1 MAKTRKL
8 SKTKSG
14 AAVNL
19 LSSESVESNRKA
31 VEETMEEEEEL
42 FHTEYAISAS
52 EDEAQSDDERKH
64 CKLLEAISSL
74 DGKKRRK
81 LAERSEASTQVSEF
95 TVSAEGAGE
104 KIDLKDLL
112 GTIGPAASS
121 MSSIKKQLNK
131 LQHKNKTLELP
142 LSRQETEKIQRVV
155 AYEKTSKKVTRW
167 DHVVRQNRKAEQLV
181 FPLNQEPGGIKPVEQ
196 VVASWKVRTPLEL
209 EIFNLL
215 HKNKQPVTDPILT
228 PVEEASLRAM
238 SLEEAKMRRA
248 ELQKARAL
256 QSYYEARAKRE
267 RRIKSKKYHRVLKK
281 AKRKEVLKEFEELR
295 KTNPDAALEE
305 LKKMDLSRIEERMS
319 LKHQNSGKW
328 AKSKAIM
335 AKYDD
340 EARKAMQQQL
350 EVNKELTQKL
360 VVPSESE
367 GEEPEE
373 EEEEEVLPGFVNE
386 AQPGTDY
393 ANPWMQGKLSSDPA
407 ELPGETGG
415 EAEAPALGGAVEE
428 SEGEEEEEEEED
440 EALLREFEERRR
452 LRKEQE
458 EDIVPAEVDKED
470 AGEEKC
476 DDVEEEDVSEFNSLF
491 QRLVGNKP
499 KTQAAKRAAR
509 PPAPQGEGESQEQGK
524 EDSEEREEPPL
535 LDETLTRVQT
545 MEDLEHLEREETLEA
560 EVPEPE
566 STVTG
571 PGTETE
577 EEKPASKAVKRK
589 RKKVIDPE
597 EVLTRQA
604 KVIKVPSAPTA
615 IEDEEGD
622 EEQKMIIKE
631 AFASDDVIADF
642 LKDKQKQTEM
652 SKPKDVDLTLPGWGE
667 WGGVGLKPSKRK
679 RRRFCIKAAPGPP
692 RRDRNLP
699 NVIISE
705 KRDASI
711 AAHQVNDLPFPFSNP
726 TQFERNIRAPIG
738 HNWNTQRTVQKLTAP
753 KVITKMGTIIDPI
766 DEEDLAIDKKPPV
779 KLRIADI
786 LLTQEKKGKKNTERK
801 DGRPQSKRRPQ
812 NKRRPQK
819 HIDKNQQQK
828 SKKAA

>member
-19 LSSESVESNRKA
+19 LSESVESTRKA
-31 VEETMEEEEEL
+31 VEKTMEEEEEL

-167 DHVVRQNRKAEQLV
+167 DHVVR
-181 FPLNQEPGGIKPVEQ
+181 
-196 VVASWKVRTPLEL
+196 TPLEL

-215 HKNKQPVTDPILT
+215 HKNKQPITDPILT

-305 LKKMDLSRIEERMS
+305 LKKMELSRIEVS
-319 LKHQNSGKW
+319 P
-328 AKSKAIM
+328 
-335 AKYDD
+335 
-340 EARKAMQQQL
+340 QQGD
-350 EVNKELTQKL
+350 THR
-360 VVPSESE
+360 VVFYHGS
-367 GEEPEE
+367 
-373 EEEEEVLPGFVNE
+373 V
-386 AQPGTDY
+386 QD
-393 ANPWMQGKLSSDPA
+393 
-407 ELPGETGG
+407 
-415 EAEAPALGGAVEE
+415 
-428 SEGEEEEEEEED
+428 
-440 EALLREFEERRR
+440 R
-452 LRKEQE
+452 
-458 EDIVPAEVDKED
+458 D

-476 DDVEEEDVSEFNSLF
+476 DEVEEADVSEFNSLF

-499 KTQAAKRAAR
+499 KNQAAKRAAR
-509 PPAPQGEGESQEQGK
+509 PPAPQEEGESQEQGK

-577 EEKPASKAVKRK
+577 EEKPASKAGKRK

-801 DGRPQSKRRPQ
+801 DRRPQ

>member
-1 MAKTRKL
+1 MAKTRKV

-14 AAVNL
+14 AAVKL
-19 LSSESVESNRKA
+19 LSESKESSHKA
-31 VEETMEEEEEL
+31 VEETMEEGEEL

-64 CKLLEAISSL
+64 CKLLEAISGL

-95 TVSAEGAGE
+95 SVSAEGAGE

-112 GTIGPAASS
+112 GTIAPAAPS

-131 LQHKNKTLELP
+131 LQYKNKTLELP

-167 DHVVRQNRKAEQLV
+167 DHVVRQHRKAEQLV

-281 AKRKEVLKEFEELR
+281 AKQKEVLKQFEELR

-305 LKKMDLSRIEERMS
+305 LKKMDRSRIEERMS

-340 EARKAMQQQL
+340 EARRAMQQQL
-350 EVNKELTQKL
+350 EVNKELTRKL

-367 GEEPEE
+367 DEEPD
-373 EEEEEVLPGFVNE
+373 EEEEVLPGFVNE

-393 ANPWMQGKLSSDPA
+393 ANPWMQGKLSSDPS
-407 ELPGETGG
+407 ELAGEAGG
-415 EAEAPALGGAVEE
+415 EAEAPAPVGAVEE
-428 SEGEEEEEEEED
+428 SEEEEEEEED

-458 EDIVPAEVDKED
+458 EDTVPAEEDKED
-470 AGEEKC
+470 AGEERC
-476 DDVEEEDVSEFNSLF
+476 DEVEEEDVSEFNSLF

-509 PPAPQGEGESQEQGK
+509 PPAPQGEGESQEQRK
-524 EDSEEREEPPL
+524 EDREEREEPAL
-535 LDETLTRVQT
+535 LDERLTRVQT
-545 MEDLEHLEREETLEA
+545 MEELENLEREETLEA
-560 EVPEPE
+560 EVPEPD
-566 STVTG
+566 STMTG
-571 PGTETE
+571 PGIETE
-577 EEKPASKAVKRK
+577 EEKPTSKAGKRK

-667 WGGVGLKPSKRK
+667 WGGVGLKPSTKK
-679 RRRFCIKAAPGPP
+679 RRRFLIKAAPGPP

-705 KRDASI
+705 KRDASV

-753 KVITKMGTIIDPI
+753 KIITKMGTIIDPI

-779 KLRIADI
+779 QLRIADI
-786 LLTQEKKGKKNTERK
+786 LLTKEEKGKKNTERK
-801 DGRPQSKRRPQ
+801 GRSPQSKRRPQ

-819 HIDKNQQQK
+819 RIDKKNQQK

>member
-1 MAKTRKL
+1 M
-8 SKTKSG
+8 
-14 AAVNL
+14 
-19 LSSESVESNRKA
+19 
-31 VEETMEEEEEL
+31 EEEEEEEL

-64 CKLLEAISSL
+64 CKLLEAISAL

-95 TVSAEGAGE
+95 SVSAEGAGE

-112 GTIGPAASS
+112 GTIAPAAPS

-131 LQHKNKTLELP
+131 LQYKNKTLELP
-142 LSRQETEKIQRVV
+142 LSRQETDQIQRVV

-167 DHVVRQNRKAEQLV
+167 DHVVRQHRKAEQLV

-196 VVASWKVRTPLEL
+196 IVASWKVRTPLEL

-281 AKRKEVLKEFEELR
+281 AKQKEVLKEFEELR

-305 LKKMDLSRIEERMS
+305 LKKMDRSRIEERMS

-340 EARKAMQQQL
+340 EARRAMQQQL
-350 EVNKELTQKL
+350 EVNKELTRKL
-360 VVPSESE
+360 VGPSESE
-367 GEEPEE
+367 EEEPEE

-386 AQPGTDY
+386 AQLSTDY
-393 ANPWMQGKLSSDPA
+393 ANPWMQGKLSSDPT
-407 ELPGETGG
+407 ELAGEAGGET
-415 EAEAPALGGAVEE
+415 ETPALGGAMEE
-428 SEGEEEEEEEED
+428 SEEEEEEED

-458 EDIVPAEVDKED
+458 EDIVPAEEDKED
-470 AGEEKC
+470 AGEERC
-476 DDVEEEDVSEFNSLF
+476 DEVEEEDVSEFNSLF

-509 PPAPQGEGESQEQGK
+509 PPAPQGEGESQEQRK

-535 LDETLTRVQT
+535 LEESLTRVQT
-545 MEDLEHLEREETLEA
+545 MENLENLEREETLEA
-560 EVPEPE
+560 EVPEPD
-566 STVTG
+566 STMTG
-571 PGTETE
+571 PGIQTE
-577 EEKPASKAVKRK
+577 EEKPTSKAGK

-631 AFASDDVIADF
+631 AFACDDVIADF

-667 WGGVGLKPSKRK
+667 WGGVGLKPSTRK
-679 RRRFCIKAAPGPP
+679 RRRFLIKAAPGPP

-705 KRDASI
+705 KRDASV

-779 KLRIADI
+779 QLRIADI
-786 LLTQEKKGKKNTERK
+786 LLTKEEKGKKNTEHK
-801 DGRPQSKRRPQ
+801 DRRPQSKRPQ

-819 HIDKNQQQK
+819 RIDKKNQQK